1 MINYVLIKKNGMG
14 TEFRFMLVEDEWL
27 RFSITNTNITNT
39 LNVFLITVEFQKLG
53 AGDPVLN
60 QAD

>member
-1 MINYVLIKKNGMG
+1 MG

-39 LNVFLITVEFQKLG
+39 LNVFLITVDFQKLG